1 MVLKEL
7 METIYVMKI
16 NSLKLKCVCSS
27 GMVQFLLYTFLC
39 DFQKASE
46 YDWNVWYTYIKF
58 SKNNFKVLY

>member
-27 GMVQFLLYTFLC
+27 GTVQFLLYTFLC
-39 DFQKASE
+39 DFQKTSE